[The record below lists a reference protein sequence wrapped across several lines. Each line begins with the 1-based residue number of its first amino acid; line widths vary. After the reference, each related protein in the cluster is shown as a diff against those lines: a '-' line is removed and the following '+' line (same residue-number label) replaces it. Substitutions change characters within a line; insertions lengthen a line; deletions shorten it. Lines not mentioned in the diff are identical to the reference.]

1 LCLVT
6 SYVPFVEPL
15 PDHVIP
21 RRVVIIGGGFAGL
34 LAARRLRRCPLQI
47 TLVDRSA
54 NHVFQPLLFQCATG
68 GLNVG
73 QIAPPLRGIF
83 RGQDNVRVLLAE
95 VVGFDLPGRTV
106 HASAPDGCLLDL
118 GYDHLIVAAGT
129 ETSYFGHD
137 ELAVHAPGLKSINDA
152 QEVRRRI
159 FGAFESAELA
169 RDPEER
175 ASWLTF
181 VVVGAGPTG
190 VEMAGQIRELAARTL
205 RDEFHAIDPSRCRVI
220 LADGAPEPL
229 GAFGHHLAGRAARTL
244 RHLGVELRMDTLAR
258 AIDATGVELQS
269 SDGTVA
275 RIGSRTVIWAAGVH
289 ASPLAAMLVKAA
301 GAGADRQGRVLVEPD
316 CTLPGHPEVFCV
328 GDMMNLRD
336 LPGVAE
342 VAMQSGLHAANMIRR
357 SLLTLPS
364 NRPFRY
370 LDLGS
375 AAYLARGHGL
385 VEFHGLK
392 LSGFSGWMTWLAVH
406 ITFLTGFTNRAAALL
421 TWLFA
426 LGGRRRS
433 QRTLE
438 LKDIQTRPQGRL
450 STQAPHSGPAEGT
463 SYRNGP

>member
-1 LCLVT
+1 MT
-6 SYVPFVEPL
+6 SYLDFVEPL
-15 PDHVIP
+15 PDHVVP

-95 VVGFDLPGRTV
+95 VIGFDLPRRTV
-106 HASAPDGCLLDL
+106 QARAPDGSVLDL
-118 GYDHLIVAAGT
+118 VYDHLIVAAGT

-152 QEVRRRI
+152 QEIRRRI
-159 FGAFESAELA
+159 FGAFETAELA

-190 VEMAGQIRELAARTL
+190 VELAGQIRELATRTL
-205 RDEFHAIDPSRCRVI
+205 RDEFKAIDPSSCRVI

-229 GAFGHHLAGRAARTL
+229 VAFGHHLAGRAVRTL

-258 AIDATGVELQS
+258 SIDATGVELQS
-269 SDGTVA
+269 SDGGVS
-275 RIGSRTVIWAAGVH
+275 RIGTRTVIWAAGVH
-289 ASPLAAMLVKAA
+289 ASPLASMLVEAA

-357 SLLTLPS
+357 SLLSSRRTVAS
-364 NRPFRY
+364 
-370 LDLGS
+370 GTSIS
-375 AAYLARGHGL
+375 AAQPTWHAGT
-385 VEFHGLK
+385 
-392 LSGFSGWMTWLAVH
+392 GWWNSTASSSA
-406 ITFLTGFTNRAAALL
+406 GSP
-421 TWLFA
+421 
-426 LGGRRRS
+426 GG
-433 QRTLE
+433 
-438 LKDIQTRPQGRL
+438 
-450 STQAPHSGPAEGT
+450 
-463 SYRNGP
+463 